1 MTTQAPEIGQATTEK
16 RTITGSQLLEYVK
29 RLLHQGNIRRIV
41 ISQEGRT
48 IAEFPLTIGV
58 VGAVVAPVLAA
69 VGALAALLAECTI
82 EIERVEEKSALE
94 EIQPPNPAAPDPLQ
108 GPSSVIE
115 NRHTAGTDV

>member
-1 MTTQAPEIGQATTEK
+1 MTTQTPEMAQATTEK

-58 VGAVVAPVLAA
+58 VGAVMAPVLAA
-69 VGALAALLAECTI
+69 IGALAALLAECTI
-82 EIERVEEKSALE
+82 EIERVEEKSAME
-94 EIQPPNPAAPDPLQ
+94 DIQPPTPAGIDPLQ

-115 NRHTAGTDV
+115 DRHVEETSA

>member
-1 MTTQAPEIGQATTEK
+1 MTLHTPEQAQATTEK
-16 RTITGSQLLEYVK
+16 RTITGGQLLEYVK

-48 IAEFPLTIGV
+48 IVEFPLTIGV
-58 VGAVVAPVLAA
+58 VGAVMAPVLAA

-82 EIERVEEKSALE
+82 EIERVEETSTME
-94 EIQPPNPAAPDPLQ
+94 EIRPPTPAGIDPLQ

-115 NRHTAGTDV
+115 DRHAADTSA